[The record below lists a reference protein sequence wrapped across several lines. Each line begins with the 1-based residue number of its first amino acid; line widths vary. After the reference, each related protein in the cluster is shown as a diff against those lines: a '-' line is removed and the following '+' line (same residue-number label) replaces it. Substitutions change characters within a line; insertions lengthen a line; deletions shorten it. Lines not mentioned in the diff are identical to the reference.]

1 MSPAIE
7 RLYDLLLDQFE
18 PLIEESVSHGLR
30 FLRRLADEWRAG
42 TNRFVRSGE
51 ALLAARVA
59 GHLIGVC
66 GLNVD
71 PYACDAHTGRV
82 RHLYVS
88 EGMRRRGVGR
98 ALLNEII
105 DLARPSFGLLR
116 LRTADSGAAV
126 FYETLGFK
134 RVADVE
140 ASTHVL
146 DLRTVAPI
154 QRSQSPRPG
163 GRSS

>member
-1 MSPAIE
+1 MNPAIE
-7 RLYDLLLDQFE
+7 RLSDLPLEQFG

-42 TNRFVRSGE
+42 TNRFVRPGE

-98 ALLNEII
+98 ALVNEII
-105 DLARPSFGLLR
+105 DLARPSFDLLR
-116 LRTADSGAAV
+116 LRTADTGAAA
-126 FYETLGFK
+126 FYETLGFR
-134 RVADVE
+134 RVADVD

-146 DLRTVAPI
+146 DLRTAAPM
-154 QRSQSPRPG
+154 QRSRSPGSG
-163 GRSS
+163 GRSG